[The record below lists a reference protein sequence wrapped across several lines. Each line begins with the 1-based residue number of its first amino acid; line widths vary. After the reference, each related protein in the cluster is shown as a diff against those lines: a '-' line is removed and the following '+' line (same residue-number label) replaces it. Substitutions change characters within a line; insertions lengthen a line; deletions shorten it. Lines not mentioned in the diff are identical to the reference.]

1 MVSGVPP
8 AGGGGVKIPKNI
20 AYAQVATQLKMAD
33 LQDLRY
39 IYMVGGFCASP
50 LLQDAIREEFDDPGR
65 DLKVVVAPRPGLAVV
80 RASCEEEWLLS
91 SCYFF
96 CCPTCHSLSFVCT

>member
-1 MVSGVPP
+1 M
-8 AGGGGVKIPKNI
+8 
-20 AYAQVATQLKMAD
+20 QVATQLSMPD
-33 LQDLRY
+33 LQDLCY

-80 RASCEEEWLLS
+80 SDFWKAVPATPW
-91 SCYFF
+91 
-96 CCPTCHSLSFVCT
+96 PSFH